1 MPEFSI
7 ESGDT
12 EVVIGTRGGA
22 VCRYVTSLSGETHHW
37 LVRPAAEEAASFPL
51 VPFCS
56 RIRGGKFSFGSHLVR
71 LPANNPP
78 EVHAIHGHGFQR
90 EWELVERTARRAVL
104 RYRHG
109 SGAWPWAYEV
119 RQTFALNG
127 RDLSMRL
134 ELLNCSDEPMPYGL
148 GFHPHFAKTAAMT
161 IKAGVQGLWQL
172 DDQLMTIG
180 EAEAPEKL
188 SLPSGFSLADSML
201 DHVFQ
206 GWDGSA
212 VVCWPERRSELRITG
227 GGCINNLVLY
237 APAGGHFVCVEPI
250 SNVPDGFNLAP
261 AAFKSPVFEL
271 LAPGGMGT
279 MSLLLQPQ
287 LLGQSIS
294 SDLG

>member
-12 EVVIGTRGGA
+12 EVLIGTRGGA
-22 VCRYVTSLSGETHHW
+22 VCRYVTSVSGKAHHW
-37 LVRPAAEEAASFPL
+37 LVRPAGEDAASFPL

-56 RIRGGKFSFGSHLVR
+56 RIREGRFTFGSRLVR

-109 SGAWPWAYEV
+109 GSAWPWAYEV
-119 RQTFALNG
+119 QQTLALHG
-127 RDLSMRL
+127 RDLSMSL

-148 GFHPHFAKTAAMT
+148 GFHPHFSKTAAMT
-161 IKAGVQGLWQL
+161 IKAGVQGVWLL
-172 DDQLMTIG
+172 DEQLMTIG
-180 EAEAPEKL
+180 EAQVPEQL
-188 SLPSGFSLADSML
+188 SLSSGFSLADMTL

-212 VVCWPERRSELRITG
+212 VVCWPERRSELQITG
-227 GGCINNLVLY
+227 RGCISNLVLY

-261 AAFKSPVFEL
+261 AAFKNPVFQL
-271 LAPGGMGT
+271 LAPGAVARH
-279 MSLLLQPQ
+279 SLVLRPR
-287 LLGQSIS
+287 LLG
-294 SDLG
+294 